1 MGKSNY
7 YNGEGYYDPTAGAA
21 LDNIEREERR
31 NRNKNRKPRVYHT
44 HSKPGETPGSKPHEQ
59 GGRCTAIHFF
69 DTPSKPPKSKPMEEA
84 LKCYKP

>member
-1 MGKSNY
+1 MRKSGY

-21 LDNIEREERR
+21 LENIEREERR
-31 NRNKNRKPRVYHT
+31 NRKARVYHAPA
-44 HSKPGETPGSKPHEQ
+44 KPNAKPAAQVRGQ

-69 DTPSKPPKSKPMEEA
+69 DKPGEAPKNKPMEDA